1 MTGYVVR
8 RILQVIP
15 VFFGTT
21 LLIYLFVYLLP
32 GDPIQTLAGQFAVP
46 NGVEHALRV
55 RYHLDKPFLY
65 QYGYYIWRLLH
76 GDLGQDFSGVSV
88 SSYISRAWPITLKLA
103 TTAFAIQ
110 VVAGLGLGIVATL
123 RRGLVERLILAGT
136 LLPLIVPVFVLAYVA
151 QLTLGVRWHVFP
163 VAGTGSGWPLSYLL
177 PALLLAFYG
186 LASVTRLTR
195 SSMLEN
201 LHADHV
207 RTAYAK
213 GLPGRVVILRH
224 VLRVSLIPVVTLLG
238 LEFGAL
244 LSGSI
249 FIEGIFNLP
258 GIGYLIFQGIK
269 NQNGP
274 VVVGVSTLIILVYV
288 FVNLVVDLL
297 YGFLDPRVQLA

>member
-1 MTGYVVR
+1 MGQYALR

-21 LLIYLFVYLLP
+21 LLIYFFVYLLP

-46 NGVEHALRV
+46 PGVEHALQV

-65 QYGYYIWRLLH
+65 QYGYYIWRLFH
-76 GDLGQDFSGVSV
+76 GDLGVDFSGVSV
-88 SSYISRAWPITLKLA
+88 RSYISRAWPVTFKLA
-103 TTAFAIQ
+103 ATAFAIQ
-110 VVAGLGLGIVATL
+110 LVIGLGLGIVATL
-123 RRGLVERLILAGT
+123 RRGFVERAVLATT

-163 VAGTGSGWPLSYLL
+163 VAGTEAGWPRSYLL

-186 LASVTRLTR
+186 LASITRLTR

-207 RTAYAK
+207 RTAVAK
-213 GLPGRVVILRH
+213 GLPQRTVILRH
-224 VLRVSLIPVVTLLG
+224 VLRVSLIPVITLLG

-244 LSGSI
+244 LSGSV

-269 NQNGP
+269 TQNGP

-288 FVNLVVDLL
+288 FINLVVDLL
-297 YGFLDPRVQLA
+297 YGVLDPRVQLD

>member
-1 MTGYVVR
+1 MSRYAFR

-15 VFFGTT
+15 VFIGTT
-21 LLIYLFVYLLP
+21 LLIYFFVYLLP

-46 NGVEHALRV
+46 PGVEHALRV
-55 RYHLDKPFLY
+55 RYHLDQPFLY
-65 QYGYYIWRLLH
+65 QYGYYLWRLLH
-76 GDLGQDFSGVSV
+76 GDLGQDFSGVPV
-88 SSYISRAWPITLKLA
+88 SSYISRAWPVTFKLA

-110 VVAGLGLGIVATL
+110 LVVGLTLGIVATL
-123 RRGLVERLILAGT
+123 RRGVVDRLILGTT

-151 QLTLGVRWHVFP
+151 QLTLGVRWHIFP
-163 VAGTGSGWPLSYLL
+163 VAGTEDGWPMSYLL

-186 LASVTRLTR
+186 LASITRLTR

-201 LHADHV
+201 LHADYV
-207 RTAYAK
+207 RTAVAK
-213 GLPGRVVILRH
+213 GLPPRAVMVKH

-238 LEFGAL
+238 LELGAL
-244 LSGSI
+244 LAGSV

-258 GIGYLIFQGIK
+258 GIGYLLFQGIQ

-288 FVNLVVDLL
+288 VINLVVDLL
-297 YGFLDPRVQLA
+297 YAVLDPRVQLE